1 MGRGWGVNEGCACL
15 LLSDALGTLSCRV
28 LVQRQPQTVH
38 SPSLTGLQLQ
48 PNILELRDASLT
60 ARLLLLAWG
69 NNQVN
74 QKRSSYS
81 LPTHHPPRSL
91 PTPYPAP
98 GFVAA
103 AGSGDCRMHTLALPP
118 AGPQAQSHQRPG
130 CLEGRPDSA
139 ALGCAE
145 LAAAPRASVCG
156 TAGGTCH

>member
-15 LLSDALGTLSCRV
+15 LFSNALGTLPCGV

-74 QKRSSYS
+74 QYESGLHTAC
-81 LPTHHPPRSL
+81 LPTNLPGACPP
-91 PTPYPAP
+91 
-98 GFVAA
+98 
-103 AGSGDCRMHTLALPP
+103 HTLLQAL
-118 AGPQAQSHQRPG
+118 
-130 CLEGRPDSA
+130 
-139 ALGCAE
+139 
-145 LAAAPRASVCG
+145 
-156 TAGGTCH
+156 